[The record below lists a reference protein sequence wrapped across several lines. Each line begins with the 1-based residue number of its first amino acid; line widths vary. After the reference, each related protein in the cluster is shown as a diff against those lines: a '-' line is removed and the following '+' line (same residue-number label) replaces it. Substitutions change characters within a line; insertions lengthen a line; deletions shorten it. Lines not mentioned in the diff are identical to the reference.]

1 MVQVPV
7 PVEPVPADQVP
18 ADQVPFDQAPVK
30 RGLVGPL
37 VLYTNDARRGRLVA
51 AANATARQR
60 GVVPGMTLAQLTAI
74 CPEAKWS
81 EHDPSAD
88 VEELLTIAEGL
99 QQFCPLVGLETL
111 GRQLWAGRSIHQSQG
126 IFLDITGLAAWY
138 GSEMR
143 LGVAIQRW
151 LAGERLLCTI
161 GIAGSVGAAWAI
173 ANYRCRHQITD
184 AMLRLESGEEFPA
197 DGDWVFEVAPGADM
211 PESLGRY
218 PIESLR
224 LELDVV
230 AKLHRLGIKTVSA
243 LLQLPRASLTSRFGP
258 ELLERIDQT
267 IHGRDE
273 LIRSCSVGTP
283 MEIDIEL
290 EHVVFDL
297 VSLEGI
303 LRQASI
309 ELCKR
314 LDQVGHGAF
323 RIVCRIALER
333 QSIAVDASDPQPSG
347 MPLAHVIQLSLF
359 QGSRDPEHWVW
370 LLLGHLANN
379 PLNLAPFNLARRA
392 AASRMRGHGEFG
404 IRAVRIEATAT
415 APLHW
420 HQNQLFDGATNRYRD
435 DAARLIDSLSSRLGR
450 NRVLTPSIQRDP
462 IPENQVRMRPL
473 TGLRKDGESQRTK
486 NKMGRKQGSKLGKD
500 PKRDFSDE
508 HSLESRPEEYL
519 SRPTRLMSEPEP
531 VEVVQLENGELASI
545 THRREKFEV
554 SAFAGPERIESGW
567 WDGPTERRDYFRVV
581 LSTGDWWWIYRDLQR
596 KQWFLHGCFD

>member
-1 MVQVPV
+1 VPV
-7 PVEPVPADQVP
+7 GRVA
-18 ADQVPFDQAPVK
+18 
-30 RGLVGPL
+30 VGPV

-88 VEELLTIAEGL
+88 IEELLTIAEGL

-111 GRQLWAGRSIHQSQG
+111 GRQLWAGRSIHQPQG

-143 LGVAIQRW
+143 LGDAIQRW
-151 LAGERLLCTI
+151 LAGERILCTI

-173 ANYRCRHQITD
+173 ANYRYRHQIT
-184 AMLRLESGEEFPA
+184 AVMLRLESGEEFPA
-197 DGDWVFEVAPGADM
+197 EGFWVYEVEPEADVA
-211 PESLGRY
+211 ESLGMY

-224 LELDVV
+224 LELDAVS
-230 AKLHRLGIKTVSA
+230 KLHRLGIKTVAA

-258 ELLERIDQT
+258 ELLERIDQA

-283 MEIDIEL
+283 MEIEIEL

-297 VSLEGI
+297 VSLEGMI
-303 LRQASI
+303 RQASI

-333 QSIAVDASDPQPSG
+333 QSIAVDASDGQASR

-370 LLLGHLANN
+370 LIVGHLANN
-379 PLNLAPFNLARRA
+379 PLKLARGGS
-392 AASRMRGHGEFG
+392 ASRLRGNGEFG
-404 IRAVRIEATAT
+404 IRSVRIEATAT

-462 IPENQVRMRPL
+462 LPENQVRMRPL

-486 NKMGRKQGSKLGKD
+486 NKMGRNQGNKKGKE

-508 HSLESRPEEYL
+508 HSLESRPDEFL

-531 VEVVQLENGELASI
+531 VEVAQRENGELASI
-545 THRREKFEV
+545 THRREKFDV

>member
-1 MVQVPV
+1 MPEATAQAQV
-7 PVEPVPADQVP
+7 A
-18 ADQVPFDQAPVK
+18 QAPVAQAVR
-30 RGLVGPL
+30 RGAVGPM
-37 VLYTNDARRGRLVA
+37 VLYSNDARRGRLVA

-74 CPEAKWS
+74 CPDAKWS
-81 EHDPSAD
+81 EHDPNAD
-88 VEELLTIAEGL
+88 IEELLTIAEGL
-99 QQFCPLVGLETL
+99 QQFCPLVGLEAL
-111 GRQLWAGRSIHQSQG
+111 GRQLWAGRSIHQPQG

-173 ANYRCRHQITD
+173 ANYRARHSIT
-184 AMLRLESGEEFPA
+184 AVMLRLESGDEFPEQ
-197 DGDWVFEVAPGADM
+197 GDWVFEIAPDANVA
-211 PESLGRY
+211 ESLARY

-230 AKLHRLGIKTVSA
+230 AKLHRLGIKTVAA
-243 LLQLPRASLTSRFGP
+243 LLQLPRASLTSRFGS
-258 ELLERIDQT
+258 ELLERIDQA
-267 IHGRDE
+267 IQGRDE

-283 MEIDIEL
+283 MDFEIEL

-297 VSLEGI
+297 VSLEGMI
-303 LRQASI
+303 RQASI

-333 QSIAVDASDPQPSG
+333 QSIAIDASDQQVSG

-379 PLNLAPFNLARRA
+379 PLKLARVA
-392 AASRMRGHGEFG
+392 AASRMRGNGEFG

-420 HQNQLFDGATNRYRD
+420 HQNQLFDGATNRFRD

-450 NRVLTPSIQRDP
+450 NRVVTPSIQRDP

-486 NKMGRKQGSKLGKD
+486 NKMGRKSGKQFGKD

-508 HSLESRPEEYL
+508 HSLESRPDEYL
-519 SRPTRLMSEPEP
+519 ARPTRLMSEPEP
-531 VEVVQLENGELASI
+531 INVALSESGELASI
-545 THRREKFEV
+545 THHREKFEV
-554 SAFAGPERIESGW
+554 SSVAGPERIESGW